1 MIIVAS
7 SASRFSSQFRSKMQ
21 PVSLQARQF
30 DQHEQTVALETVHS
44 NLNRNAVFVNHDH
57 HPGTAHELERLKV
70 ADAVNAVGP
79 ASLFGNTQSLNVGSR
94 FTLFPALFV
103 RLPSFAP

>member
-1 MIIVAS
+1 
-7 SASRFSSQFRSKMQ
+7 MQ

-30 DQHEQTVALETVHS
+30 DQHERTAELETVLS
-44 NLNRNAVFVNHDH
+44 NLNRYAVFVRRDDY
-57 HPGTAHELERLKV
+57 HPGTAQELERLKV
-70 ADAVNAVGP
+70 AGAVNAVGP

-103 RLPSFAP
+103 RLLSFAP